1 MPIYEYKCLDCG
13 SQFEKMQKVSDSPLS
28 VCEKCS
34 GKLEKQW
41 SLSGFQFKGEGWYV
55 SEYGKKSHPTE
66 TKSKDTKSA
75 ETSETEKKP
84 ATESTTKTETTAS
97 KEKATTSKTE

>member
-28 VCEKCS
+28 VCEKCN

-41 SLSGFQFKGEGWYV
+41 SLSGFQFKGDGWYV

-66 TKSKDTKSA
+66 TKSTETAATEKVSTTDTTTKP
-75 ETSETEKKP
+75 ETS
-84 ATESTTKTETTAS
+84 AS
-97 KEKATTSKTE
+97 KETTKVSKTE